1 LGDILV
7 ARGLVSEAD
16 VQRAVEYQ
24 TKSGGRLGD
33 ILVAMRAISQETIEA
48 VLHDA
53 PEAPKKIEA
62 TGVDGV
68 ELMKLMIK
76 DMYVA
81 SRELLTQLAEDLGLT
96 VQVVRELTQMA
107 VDRKLIEAMGTN
119 GKAVMELRYS
129 LTETAAA
136 GPPRR
141 SSNAAMS
148 ASRPF
153 RSRFQDASSA
163 RRSPTSASA
172 RKSCRSSSATSVVR
186 YLPAPHRSGRELGR
200 ALLLYG
206 PRAMARPRLPSA

>member
-1 LGDILV
+1 MRLGDILV

-16 VQRAVEYQ
+16 VQRAIEYQ

-81 SRELLTQLAEDLGLT
+81 SRELRPSWPRISASPCRSCANDADGGRSQA
-96 VQVVRELTQMA
+96 
-107 VDRKLIEAMGTN
+107 DRGHGHERQGRDGAALP
-119 GKAVMELRYS
+119 RS
-129 LTETAAA
+129 PRRAAA

-148 ASRPF
+148 ASRRF
-153 RSRFQDASSA
+153 RSRNSRIASSA

-172 RKSCRSSSATSVVR
+172 RKSCRSSSATSSSPISSCAASVR
-186 YLPAPHRSGRELGR
+186 P
-200 ALLLYG
+200 
-206 PRAMARPRLPSA
+206 